1 MDRRQ
6 EQHDYWPGFVDA
18 LSNVVLTLVFVLV
31 VIVFALVLSSSKV
44 EQKAI
49 ELARE
54 SHERQVQKTA
64 AEAEMMDLRRELRE
78 AMKALQ
84 DAQALAAELK
94 RQLEALKLNDPGKE
108 SKSQLQPKIKIAVD
122 PAKAAQ
128 KRAVEDS
135 DIDQNVGVIVISF
148 PIGVFELSD
157 KAKEDLLAAL
167 APFRDKLAST
177 APALRSIQ
185 GAESYS
191 EGRRL
196 AYFRG
201 LSVRNF
207 LIDKG
212 FGTGRTISVLLD
224 QEAEV
229 GDGRVEI
236 RFRKQ

>member
-31 VIVFALVLSSSKV
+31 VIVFALVISSSKV
-44 EQKAI
+44 QQKAI
-49 ELARE
+49 ELAHE
-54 SHERQVQKTA
+54 SYEHQQQKQT
-64 AEAEMMDLRRELRE
+64 AEAEMLDLRRELRE

-84 DAQALAAELK
+84 DSQALVAELK
-94 RQLEALKLNDPGKE
+94 KQLEALKSSDPAKE
-108 SKSQLQPKIKIAVD
+108 TKGPTQQRVKIAVAPRTD
-122 PAKAAQ
+122 KKA
-128 KRAVEDS
+128 VIEDS
-135 DIDQNVGVIVISF
+135 EIDQNVGVIVVTF
-148 PIGVFELSD
+148 PIGVFELSE
-157 KAKEDLLAAL
+157 KAKEELLAAL
-167 APFRDKLAST
+167 APYKDKLAGT
-177 APALRSIQ
+177 QPALRSVQ

-191 EGRRL
+191 EGKRL

-207 LIDKG
+207 LIDKN
-212 FGTGRTISVLLD
+212 FGTGRTISVMLD

-236 RFRKQ
+236 RFRRR

>member
-31 VIVFALVLSSSKV
+31 VIVFALVISSSKV
-44 EQKAI
+44 QQKAI
-49 ELARE
+49 ELAHE
-54 SHERQVQKTA
+54 SYEHQQQKQT
-64 AEAEMMDLRRELRE
+64 AEAEMLDLRRELRE

-84 DAQALAAELK
+84 DSQALVAELK
-94 RQLEALKLNDPGKE
+94 KQLEALKSSDPAKE
-108 SKSQLQPKIKIAVD
+108 TKGPTQQRVKIAVAPRTD
-122 PAKAAQ
+122 KKA
-128 KRAVEDS
+128 VIEDS
-135 DIDQNVGVIVISF
+135 EIDQNVGVIVVTF
-148 PIGVFELSD
+148 PIGVFELSE
-157 KAKEDLLAAL
+157 KAKEELLAAL
-167 APFRDKLAST
+167 APYKDKLEGT
-177 APALRSIQ
+177 QPALRSVQ

-191 EGRRL
+191 EGKRL

-207 LIDKG
+207 LIDKN
-212 FGTGRTISVLLD
+212 FGTGRTISVMLD

-236 RFRKQ
+236 RFRRR

>member
-1 MDRRQ
+1 VDRRQ
-6 EQHDYWPGFVDA
+6 EQQDYWPGFVDA

-31 VIVFALVLSSSKV
+31 VIVFALVLSSNKV

-54 SHERQVQKTA
+54 SHEKQVQKTA
-64 AEAEMMDLRRELRE
+64 AESEMMDLRKELRE

-94 RQLEALKLNDPGKE
+94 KQLEALKSQDPGKE

-122 PAKAAQ
+122 PAKQAKKQAI
-128 KRAVEDS
+128 EDS
-135 DIDQNVGVIVISF
+135 EIDQNVGVIVISF
-148 PIGVFELSD
+148 PLGVFELSD
-157 KAKEDLLAAL
+157 KAKEDLATAL
-167 APFRDKLAST
+167 APYKDKLTST

-185 GAESYS
+185 GAESFS
-191 EGRRL
+191 EARRL

-212 FGTGRTISVLLD
+212 YGTGKTISVLLD

-236 RFRKQ
+236 RFRKR